1 MYSLHS
7 LLLSIKGQLPRCI
20 VYINTVS
27 ALAPPILPTNLDG
40 YSAILHLPTPNRN
53 KKQDIQNKRWWN
65 VWKRWGVLVLYN
77 NLEHWGKSVQGVRV
91 HGWVWKQQLAFTPSS
106 SVSIKESHPDLFVHR
121 RKIVIFY
128 R

>member
-53 KKQDIQNKRWWN
+53 KKQDIQNKRWW
-65 VWKRWGVLVLYN
+65 VLVLYN

-91 HGWVWKQQLAFTPSS
+91 HGWLWKQQLAFTSSS